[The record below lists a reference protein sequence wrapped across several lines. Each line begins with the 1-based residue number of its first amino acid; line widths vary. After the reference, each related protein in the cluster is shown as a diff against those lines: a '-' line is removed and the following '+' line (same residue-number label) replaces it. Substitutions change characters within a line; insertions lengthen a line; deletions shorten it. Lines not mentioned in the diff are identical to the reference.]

1 MHARAFLLL
10 ILALSCA
17 GTSLAEPSKGTAPRP
32 NARPSASAGP
42 SQAAPP
48 ELQPAQDSD
57 LFRRLDRDGN
67 GSLSAAELA
76 RPEARE
82 ANWAA
87 LDRNRNG
94 RIERQEF
101 RAYQR

>member
-1 MHARAFLLL
+1 MLLLL
-10 ILALSCA
+10 ILALSWA
-17 GTSLAEPSKGTAPRP
+17 GTSLAEPSKGTAPRQ
-32 NARPSASAGP
+32 AQPSASAGP
-42 SQAAPP
+42 SQAAAR

-67 GSLSAAELA
+67 GSLNAAELA

-82 ANWAA
+82 GNWAA